1 MPAHNGAQLGIA
13 LLVITH
19 DLAVVR
25 YICDRV
31 AVLYRGHVVKHG
43 PAGQVCAHPSD
54 PNARRLLAAAPRFA
68 KEVW

>member
-1 MPAHNGAQLGIA
+1 MPARNGAQLGIA

-31 AVLYRGHVVKHG
+31 TVLCRGHVVERG
-43 PAGQVCAHPSD
+43 PTEQVWTHPGD
-54 PNARRLLAAAPRFA
+54 QYTRRLLAAVPRFA
-68 KEVW
+68 KEVS